1 MVYGKR
7 LPYTILTHI
16 IKRVKA
22 LAYVFVEKVSIYN
35 AQKVLVEFLT
45 YKGRWQ
51 SLLVFRVT

>member
-45 YKGRWQ
+45 YKGR
-51 SLLVFRVT
+51 LT